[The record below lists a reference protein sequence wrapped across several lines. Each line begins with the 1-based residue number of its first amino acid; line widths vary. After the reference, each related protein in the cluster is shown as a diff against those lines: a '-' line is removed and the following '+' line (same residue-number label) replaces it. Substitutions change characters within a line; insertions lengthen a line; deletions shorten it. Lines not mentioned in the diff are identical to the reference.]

1 MHQAATEALGERGA
15 DPRTVTRPDRALHTY
30 YLIVSLFGFVFF
42 PFIYIPLLFKYQT
55 LRYRFDEDGVSMSWG
70 RFWHRETYLTYRRI
84 QDIQMSRGLIQRWLG
99 LASLQLQTASGGGGA
114 EMTIEGIRHPERLR
128 DFLYDRMRGASDD
141 PEEGSTEG
149 LSGHSSRTDASE
161 ARRGEGPDEV
171 LALLTEIRDELRRVS
186 GSRRGGAE
194 G

>member
-1 MHQAATEALGERGA
+1 MHQAATEALGERGV
-15 DPRTVTRPDRALHTY
+15 DPRTVTRPDGALHTY

-42 PFIYIPLLFKYQT
+42 PFIYLPLLFKYQT

-84 QDIQMSRGLIQRWLG
+84 QDIQMARGLIQRWLG
-99 LASLQLQTASGGGGA
+99 LASLKLQTASGGGGA

-141 PEEGSTEG
+141 SQEGSTEG
-149 LSGHSSRTDASE
+149 PAGLSPRTGASE
-161 ARRGEGPDEV
+161 VSQGGAPDEV
-171 LALLTEIRDELRRVS
+171 LALLIEIRDELRRVR
-186 GSRRGGAE
+186 GPRHGGAE